1 MIRTIV
7 YHIDS
12 MLNIL
17 EVKTNNRLFIMY
29 DTVCI
34 YRVMNI

>member
-12 MLNIL
+12 MLNII
-17 EVKTNNRLFIMY
+17 EVKTNNQLFIMY